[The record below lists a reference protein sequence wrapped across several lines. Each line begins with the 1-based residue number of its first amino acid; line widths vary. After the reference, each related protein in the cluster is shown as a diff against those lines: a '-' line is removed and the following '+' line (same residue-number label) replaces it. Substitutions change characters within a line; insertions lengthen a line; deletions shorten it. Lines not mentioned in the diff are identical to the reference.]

1 MIEESFAREEVDLL
15 RKIVSTMAP
24 MTKVPMDED
33 KCSSNHYVEGNTR
46 TSAPSTSKSTEDVS
60 GDLTEATGSVTSK
73 AGSLESITIH
83 PKSVSN
89 LAQIY
94 QSPLNH
100 LNCSFGVV
108 TPDEAYQ
115 SLQSTVHNQLAHNS
129 ANVVIAF
136 LVRYPS

>member
-89 LAQIY
+89 VAQIY
-94 QSPLNH
+94 RIIS
-100 LNCSFGVV
+100 G
-108 TPDEAYQ
+108 
-115 SLQSTVHNQLAHNS
+115 
-129 ANVVIAF
+129 
-136 LVRYPS
+136 